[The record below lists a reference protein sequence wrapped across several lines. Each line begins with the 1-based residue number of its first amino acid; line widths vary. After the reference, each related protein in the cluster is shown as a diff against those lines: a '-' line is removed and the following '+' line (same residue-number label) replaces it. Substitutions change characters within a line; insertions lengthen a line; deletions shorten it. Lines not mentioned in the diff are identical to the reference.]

1 MPYSFRTRKEPRL
14 NLRFKSHDD
23 LDEFELA
30 AHKHGMSLSQ
40 WAKSVMRDKLQL
52 EKDDTAQTE
61 LGLESILIIR
71 KLAEEKEPKDVVAR
85 VRAHVKDYLT
95 KLKSYASGRP

>member
-14 NLRFKSHDD
+14 NLRFENHDI

-30 AHKHGMSLSQ
+30 AHKQGMSLSQ
-40 WAKSVMRDKLQL
+40 WIKSVMRDKLQID
-52 EKDDTAQTE
+52 KDDKAQTD

-71 KLAEEKEPKDVVAR
+71 KLAEEKESKDVVTN
-85 VRAHVKDYLT
+85 VRAHVKDYLA
-95 KLKSYASGRP
+95 KLKSYASVRD